1 MAFLVRDDHPDLA
14 LTSALVWG
22 GPVVWGRRYS
32 PRPGSSAPRHLLLL
46 CIVPQAR
53 GLGVGA
59 AFAARLRADVVR
71 EAGCCSEPGGDAIN
85 ISAYLQKVTQ
95 PASFLKY
102 PFTIGS
108 LEKRHQLLAAKGF
121 LAGSQP
127 GKSA

>member
-1 MAFLVRDDHPDLA
+1 M
-14 LTSALVWG
+14 
-22 GPVVWGRRYS
+22 WGRRYS
-32 PRPGSSAPRHLLLL
+32 PRPGSSAPRHRLLL
-46 CIVPQAR
+46 CIVPQAP
-53 GLGVGA
+53 GLGAGA
-59 AFAARLRADVVR
+59 ALAAGLRADAAS

-108 LEKRHQLLAAKGF
+108 LEKRNQLLTAKGF
-121 LAGSQP
+121 LALSQP